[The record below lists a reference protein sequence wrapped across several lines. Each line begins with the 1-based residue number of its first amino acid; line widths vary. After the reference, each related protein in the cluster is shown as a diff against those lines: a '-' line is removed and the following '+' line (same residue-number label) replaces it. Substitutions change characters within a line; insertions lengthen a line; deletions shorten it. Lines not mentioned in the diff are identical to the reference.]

1 MNTTPAARKPN
12 SWLITVLTILICGG
26 VAYFILS
33 KRASIHQAVHPTVQQ
48 QVAGLTAALEAK
60 RAAVGKPQIAADIE
74 GAEQVVAIDVNG
86 KAIRLVAL
94 DVTKPKCAE
103 EIAYIREHR
112 TSKMLAAN
120 QPAEVEGAIVIL
132 DFDKHPDR
140 EKILEVFHKSGV
152 GSK

>member
-1 MNTTPAARKPN
+1 MNTTPVASKTK
-12 SWLITVLTILICGG
+12 SWPIIILTILICGG

-33 KRASIHQAVHPTVQQ
+33 KRASIHRAVHPTVQQ

-94 DVTKPKCAE
+94 DVSKPKCAE

-112 TSKMLAAN
+112 TSKMLAPN

-132 DFDKHPDR
+132 DIDKHPDR
-140 EKILEVFHKSGV
+140 ERILEVFHKGV
-152 GSK
+152 PGGK

>member
-1 MNTTPAARKPN
+1 M
-12 SWLITVLTILICGG
+12 
-26 VAYFILS
+26 
-33 KRASIHQAVHPTVQQ
+33 
-48 QVAGLTAALEAK
+48 
-60 RAAVGKPQIAADIE
+60 
-74 GAEQVVAIDVNG
+74 VAIDVNG

-140 EKILEVFHKSGV
+140 EKILEAFHKAGG